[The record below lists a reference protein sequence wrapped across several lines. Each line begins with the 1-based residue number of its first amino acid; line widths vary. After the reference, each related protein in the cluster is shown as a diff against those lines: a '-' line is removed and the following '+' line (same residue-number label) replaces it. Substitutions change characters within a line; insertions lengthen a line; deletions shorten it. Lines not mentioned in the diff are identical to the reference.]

1 MVQWQNPIGLQLE
14 QGPEQ
19 GPEQGLV
26 VVVAH
31 GQVDGARRQKKE
43 PE

>member
-14 QGPEQ
+14 QEL
-19 GPEQGLV
+19 EQGLV
-26 VVVAH
+26 VVVAP